1 MAKTT
6 PLAIP
11 ELEAV
16 EVHGMSRGAFL
27 ARGAL
32 ATGAL
37 LGGSAVGPFVR
48 RAVAQETG
56 GDVDVL
62 NFALTLEH
70 IEAAFYTRAITK
82 GRNMSGDTMRLV
94 REIRDNETAHVDAIT
109 QTIKGLGGM
118 PAAAPKVGFGNV
130 FTSEKTFLK
139 LAQTLEDTGVSAYNG
154 AAPSIRSDDVLA
166 AAGSIV
172 QVEARHAALIRLMR
186 GETPAPAAFDPAL
199 DQQKVLDAVMP
210 FARA

>member
-6 PLAIP
+6 LAIP

-37 LGGSAVGPFVR
+37 LGASAVGPFVC
-48 RAVAQETG
+48 RAAAQEMG
-56 GDVDVL
+56 GDLDVL

-70 IEAAFYTRAITK
+70 LEATFYSRAAAK
-82 GRNMSGDTMRLV
+82 GRNLSGETMRLV
-94 REIRDNETAHVDAIT
+94 REIRDNETAHVDALT
-109 QTIKGLGGM
+109 ETIKRVGGK
-118 PAAAPKVGFGNV
+118 AVQAPKVGFGDV
-130 FTSEKTFLK
+130 FTNQDRFLK

-154 AAPSIRSDDVLA
+154 AAPSIRSSEVLM

-186 GETPAPAAFDPAL
+186 GVTPAPGAYDPSL
-199 DQQKVLDAVMP
+199 DQNQVLSAVKP
-210 FARA
+210 FMRV